1 MWNNNC
7 WNILS
12 LVGIVLLTKESGRE
26 IEANICGWVGV
37 KKEVI
42 CFIVLKLYYLK
53 TNPAPGA
60 TLLAF
65 VTKAVAQQQRET
77 AGM

>member
-26 IEANICGWVGV
+26 IEANICGWE
-37 KKEVI
+37 KRNQMFY
-42 CFIVLKLYYLK
+42 CFKAVLFLK
-53 TNPAPGA
+53 GA

-77 AGM
+77 AEM